1 MARPASCQ
9 PIPGQR
15 ENHCDARRQVGGKSD
30 CSASS
35 DEVRRPHR
43 DKKSKTETG
52 GSKAPSSSEALPA
65 TTFAADRS
73 AALSRDDFVTA
84 PARSVGPARVASN
97 VRTTVV
103 TDYSADVCKDYK
115 QTGFCGFGDNC
126 KFLHSREDYKQG
138 WQLDREWE
146 SVTKG
151 RQNLGG
157 TTVAHADRRSRAVDE
172 NDEPAD
178 DSPLAC
184 AICGETCRLP
194 VDPNCAVCGAA
205 TNGLFNSSK
214 HLERKHEQKGDRSAE

>member
-1 MARPASCQ
+1 MGDTTGLVFEFKKR
-9 PIPGQR
+9 QR
-15 ENHCDARRQVGGKSD
+15 KVRSIKRRETPSGGESD

-35 DEVRRPHR
+35 DDVRRPHR

-52 GSKAPSSSEALPA
+52 
-65 TTFAADRS
+65 T
-73 AALSRDDFVTA
+73 

-97 VRTTVV
+97 IRTTVV
-103 TDYSADVCKDYK
+103 TDYSADVCKDASADSV
-115 QTGFCGFGDNC
+115 TTANSSTAG
-126 KFLHSREDYKQG
+126 EDYKQG

-157 TTVAHADRRSRAVDE
+157 STVAHADRRSRAVDE

-178 DSPLAC
+178 DIPLTC

-194 VDPNCAVCGAA
+194 VVTRCGHSFCESCALRRYRKDPNCAVCGAA
-205 TNGLFNSSK
+205 TNGIFNSSK